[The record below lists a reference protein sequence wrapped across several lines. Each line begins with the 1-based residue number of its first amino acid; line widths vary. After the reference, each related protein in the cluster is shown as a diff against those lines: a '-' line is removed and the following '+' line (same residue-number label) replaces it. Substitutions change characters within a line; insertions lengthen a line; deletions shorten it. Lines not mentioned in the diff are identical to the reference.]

1 MSATTAPFRPAS
13 AAASTI
19 TTTGLVRSEWI
30 KMRSLR
36 STFWAYAATIVAGI
50 GFSLLFALAVS
61 SGDGGAMGT
70 GAGIALGTSTLGLT
84 FAQLPI
90 AVLGVLVISGEY
102 STGMIRS
109 TLTAVPKRL
118 PALWAKAAVFAVVT
132 FVVGLVLTFGS
143 YFATAPILAGKGI
156 SSSITDPGLAVG
168 LAGGALFLALVG
180 VISLGI
186 GTMLRSSAGGIAGAI
201 GLLLLAPIVLGLIG
215 AEWSRVVVDY
225 LPTSAGQSLY
235 TLATGQN
242 GLVFEPW
249 QAILVLLGWTVVTL
263 GGGALLLSRRD
274 A

>member
-19 TTTGLVRSEWI
+19 TITGMVRSEWI

-61 SGDGGAMGT
+61 SGDGGAMGP

-235 TLATGQN
+235 TLAAGQN

>member
-19 TTTGLVRSEWI
+19 TITGMVRSEWI

-61 SGDGGAMGT
+61 SGDGGAMGP

-132 FVVGLVLTFGS
+132 FVVGLVVTFGS

-235 TLATGQN
+235 TLAAGQN